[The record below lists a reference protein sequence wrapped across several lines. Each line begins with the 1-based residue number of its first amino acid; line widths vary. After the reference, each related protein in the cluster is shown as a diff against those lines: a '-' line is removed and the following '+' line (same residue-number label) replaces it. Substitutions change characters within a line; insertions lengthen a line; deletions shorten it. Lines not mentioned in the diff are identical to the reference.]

1 MNVKKRAALAIVF
14 GVSAAAALPGAAP
27 EPAPLDDL
35 APAPVAAPLPAPM
48 TEVDRALDEIDR
60 QERELRKELSGLGRE
75 SDGAHAR
82 TIARGRAYV
91 RLARA
96 GLLPVGNGFQALV
109 DHAAKVERVRR
120 ALGRDLE
127 TERRIAERRLEIGRL
142 LEKLKL
148 KRGPLEVQQRAL
160 ASARDALLQA
170 QDRQLAFQRAFESS
184 GPGAPTAVYG
194 AGVGP
199 SDPSDLARGFAAL
212 KGRLP
217 FPIPGRAELKSARRS
232 GSDGPGIEMRAPR
245 GTPVRAVYG
254 GRVAFA
260 DDYTSYGKT
269 VILDHGDSYYTVAA
283 NLSEISVKVGDDIT
297 SGARLGAVGDMGQGS
312 MLYFEIRK
320 GTEAVDPAEW
330 FGI

>member
-1 MNVKKRAALAIVF
+1 VNVRGRAFFAILL
-14 GVSAAAALPGAAP
+14 GVSAAAALPGAAS
-27 EPAPLDDL
+27 EPMEEPPL
-35 APAPVAAPLPAPM
+35 ATPALPSPVS
-48 TEVDRALDEIDR
+48 EVDRALDEIDR
-60 QERELRKELSGLGRE
+60 QERELRKELSDLGRE
-75 SDGAHAR
+75 SESAHAR

-96 GLLPVGNGFQALV
+96 GLLPVGSGFQALV

-120 ALGRDLE
+120 ALGRDLDG
-127 TERRIAERRLEIGRL
+127 ERRLAERRVEIGKQ

-170 QDRQLAFQRAFESS
+170 QDRALAFQRAFESS
-184 GPGAPTAVYG
+184 GSGAHTAVYG

-199 SDPSDLARGFAAL
+199 SDPSDLARGFASMKA
-212 KGRLP
+212 RLP
-217 FPIPGRAELKSARRS
+217 FPIPGRAELKSARRP
-232 GSDGPGIEMRAPR
+232 GTDGPGIEMRAPR
-245 GTPVRAVYG
+245 GTPVRAVYP

-260 DDYTSYGKT
+260 DDYAGYGKT
-269 VILDHGDSYYTVAA
+269 VILDHGESYYTVNA
-283 NLSEISVKVGDDIT
+283 NLSEFAVKVGDDVT
-297 SGARLGAVGDMGQGS
+297 TGARVGSVGDMGQGP